1 MKVNPVN
8 EILILKGGASMDI
21 LEKIQKYNNMLHE
34 AEEFKLS
41 ILMDIESTGTDALAW
56 VKAVTDTKR
65 FAMYLD
71 EDKASK
77 LL

>member
-1 MKVNPVN
+1 
-8 EILILKGGASMDI
+8 MDI
-21 LEKIQKYNNMLHE
+21 IDKIQKYNNMLHE
-34 AEEFKLS
+34 AEELKLS

-56 VKAVTDTKR
+56 AKAVTDTKR

-71 EDKASK
+71 EDKARE